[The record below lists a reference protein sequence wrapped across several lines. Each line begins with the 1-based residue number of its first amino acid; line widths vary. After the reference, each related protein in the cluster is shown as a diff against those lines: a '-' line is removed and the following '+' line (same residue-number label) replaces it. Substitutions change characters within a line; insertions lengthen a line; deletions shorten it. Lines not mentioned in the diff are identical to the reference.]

1 MLVEGL
7 DDPQG
12 FEGVSSETT
21 DFEAHHLVD
30 VVALDIPD
38 KVHNLRPFFYALG
51 SADLVAKHRLNTPTN
66 APAIVGQ
73 FVYLPLVF
81 LLIRAHSSQNH
92 DLIHN
97 GY

>member
-1 MLVEGL
+1 MLVETL
-7 DDPQG
+7 NDTQG

-51 SADLVAKHRLNTPTN
+51 SADLVAEHRLHTPSN
-66 APAIVGQ
+66 APAIVSQ
-73 FVYLPLVF
+73 FVHLSLA
-81 LLIRAHSSQNH
+81 LLFVRAHSSQNH

-97 GY
+97 WC